1 MLAIPLAIP
10 LALAS
15 AVLYGVSDF
24 LSGVQS
30 RRRHFLIVGA
40 VAQTF
45 SATGITLVALAQR
58 QPLTQDALLWGAA
71 ASIGHCSG
79 TLMLMRGLARG
90 SMHVAGPLSAVCA
103 AGLPVVLGVVLGE
116 RPSPLAVVGIVLAL
130 PAVWAVAAGE
140 SDPGSAPGE
149 THLVEP
155 DHGRMPSA
163 PPPARRAG
171 VRDGL
176 LAGVG
181 FAVFFIALAQA
192 WPGSGSW
199 PVAVCQLVS
208 LVVMWGIV
216 AQQRPEGSVRAALP
230 AWIVGVTGALGS
242 LTYFLAGQSGGEAS
256 GQAAGQAGEA
266 AGQLTVVPVV
276 ASLYPAFTVLLA
288 MALLGERASRAQV
301 AGLVACTVAVA
312 LIAAG

>member
-1 MLAIPLAIP
+1 MLAIP

-58 QPLTQDALLWGAA
+58 QPLTQDALLWGAV

-103 AGLPVVLGVVLGE
+103 AGLPVILGVALGE
-116 RPSPLAVVGIVLAL
+116 RPAALAVVGIVLAL

-140 SDPGSAPGE
+140 SEPGSAPGE

-192 WPGSGSW
+192 GPGSGSW
-199 PVAVCQLVS
+199 PVAVCQVLS
-208 LVVMWGIV
+208 LTVMWAIV
-216 AQQRPEGSVRAALP
+216 AQQRPAGSVRAALP

-242 LTYFLAGQSGGEAS
+242 LTYFLAGQSGGEAA

-301 AGLVACTVAVA
+301 VGLVACAVAVA

>member
-1 MLAIPLAIP
+1 MLAIP

-45 SATGITLVALAQR
+45 SAAGITLVALAQR
-58 QPLTQDALLWGAA
+58 QPLTHDALLWGAVA
-71 ASIGHCSG
+71 ATGHCSG
-79 TLMLMRGLARG
+79 TLMLTRGLASG

-103 AGLPVVLGVVLGE
+103 AGLPVVLGVALGE
-116 RPSPLAVVGIVLAL
+116 RPSLLAGIGILLAL

-155 DHGRMPSA
+155 DRPDQGRVPTA
-163 PPPARRAG
+163 PATAGRAG

-192 WPGSGSW
+192 GPGSGSW
-199 PVAVCQLVS
+199 PVAVCQLAS
-208 LVVMWGIV
+208 LVAMWAIV
-216 AQQRPEGSVRAALP
+216 ARKRPAGSVREALP
-230 AWIVGVTGALGS
+230 AWVVGVTGCLGS
-242 LTYFLAGQSGGEAS
+242 LTYFLAGNAGG
-256 GQAAGQAGEA
+256 
-266 AGQLTVVPVV
+266 GQLTVVPVV

-288 MALLGERASRAQV
+288 MGLLGERASRDQV
-301 AGLVACTVAVA
+301 AGLAACAVAVA

>member
-1 MLAIPLAIP
+1 MLAIP

-103 AGLPVVLGVVLGE
+103 AGLPVILGVALGE
-116 RPSPLAVVGIVLAL
+116 RPSPLAVGGIVLAL
-130 PAVWAVAAGE
+130 PAGWAGAAGE

-192 WPGSGSW
+192 APGSGSW

-301 AGLVACTVAVA
+301 AGLVACAVAVA